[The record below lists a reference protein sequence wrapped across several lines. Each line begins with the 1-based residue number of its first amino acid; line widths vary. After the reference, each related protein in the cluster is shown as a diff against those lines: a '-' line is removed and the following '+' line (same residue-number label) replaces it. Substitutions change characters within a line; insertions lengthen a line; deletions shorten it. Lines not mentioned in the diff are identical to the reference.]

1 VKPDHPEPGRA
12 FEGDLMVQ
20 PPALLQGGDIV
31 HVHLKMSA
39 VSHNGKKEG
48 CQHDDD
54 VHLPGSPPS
63 AEVLEE
69 MTRVYHARILS

>member
-12 FEGDLMVQ
+12 FEGDLVVQ

-39 VSHNGKKEG
+39 ISHNGKKEG
-48 CQHDDD
+48 CEHDDD
-54 VHLPGSPPS
+54 VHPCAGFSP
-63 AEVLEE
+63 
-69 MTRVYHARILS
+69 LSRGAGRGDAGVS